1 MFPQE
6 VPHLEQEALSKH
18 TTYRIGGPARIFA
31 KPVTKDHLWQI
42 GKYLQNSGEGYFVL
56 GNGSNVLA
64 PDQGFPGVVIC
75 TLDLEPGIK
84 IDGKKV
90 LASAG
95 TLNSRLLRE
104 CADHGLGGIEY
115 LSGVPGNLGGAIFMN
130 AGTASGWIDSVAKK
144 VEATSLLGG
153 CRWIELLSFSYRK
166 QHFLEPH
173 EIVTAAEL
181 QLIPE
186 EPALIKSKLAESS
199 KKRKAAQPIEL
210 PSCGSVFQNPPGKNA
225 WRVVEELG
233 LKGLKQ
239 GGAAISEKHS
249 NFIVNLGGATA
260 ADVLYLVNRIKKEAK
275 EKLGLEMHQEVVV
288 MEAKHL

>member
-1 MFPQE
+1 MFPA

-31 KPVTKDHLWQI
+31 RPVTKDHLWKI
-42 GKYLQNSGEGYFVL
+42 GQYLKDSGEGYFIL

-64 PDQGFPGVVIC
+64 PDEGFSGVVIC

-84 IDGKKV
+84 INGRNV
-90 LASAG
+90 LASAS

-104 CADHGLGGIEY
+104 CAENGLGGIEF

-130 AGTASGWIDSVAKK
+130 AGTASGWIDSVAKR
-144 VEATSLLGG
+144 VEATSLKGG
-153 CRWIELLSFSYRK
+153 SRWIDSLPFSYRK

-173 EIVTAAEL
+173 EIVTAVELELVAEDT
-181 QLIPE
+181 
-186 EPALIKSKLAESS
+186 AAIKVKIAEGT

-225 WRVVEELG
+225 WKVVEDLG
-233 LKGLKQ
+233 LRGLRR
-239 GGAAISEKHS
+239 GGAAISEKHA
-249 NFIVNLGGATA
+249 NFIVNLGGATDE
-260 ADVLYLVNRIKKEAK
+260 DVLYLINRIKKEAK
-275 EKLGLEMHQEVVV
+275 EKLGLEMHEEIVV